1 MDSTT
6 IIFILLFLLFFCFMF
21 FNITSEKFIA
31 IAAHA
36 AISHPAPTYTCL
48 KNGKT
53 ISGCCDSDES
63 ENYFSSCMSVPGC
76 PKAKLT
82 GCNSSGSPYSTKCF
96 AGSELILLENGQ
108 YKKISDI
115 SIGDMILTADKNYNL
130 SFSPIIFLPHEK
142 NNIEAQFIKITSDK
156 NNTIKLTPEHNII
169 ANNKVIYASKVNIGD
184 ILQTVNG
191 PEIVKDISIVTD
203 FGIYTAITEN
213 EFIIV
218 NNIIASPTAYVSHE
232 EGMEFYRLLKDIR
245 NENIN
250 ASNNIHNIAHKL
262 FNYIYLL

>member
-1 MDSTT
+1 M
-6 IIFILLFLLFFCFMF
+6 IILILLFVLVIYLIF
-21 FNITSEKFIA
+21 FNSSIEKLGGGGD
-31 IAAHA
+31 HA
-36 AISHPAPTYTCL
+36 EVYTCL

-53 ISGCCDSDES
+53 IPGCCNSNLS
-63 ENYFSSCMSVPGC
+63 KMHFTNCSPVSGC

-82 GCNSSGSPYSTKCF
+82 NCDESSDDSASPSCF

-115 SIGDMILTADKNYNL
+115 SIGDIILTADKNYNL
-130 SFSPIIFLPHEK
+130 SYSPVIFLPHEK
-142 NNIEAQFIKITSDK
+142 NNIETQFIQITSNK

-184 ILQTVNG
+184 TLQTVNG
-191 PEIVKDISIVTD
+191 SEIVKDISIVKD

-218 NNIIASPTAYVSHE
+218 NNIIASPIAYVSHE
-232 EGMEFYRLLKDIR
+232 EGIEFYKLLKDIR
-245 NENIN
+245 RDDLT
-250 ASNNIHNIAHKL
+250 ASDDIHNIAHEL
-262 FNYIYLL
+262 FNYTYLQ